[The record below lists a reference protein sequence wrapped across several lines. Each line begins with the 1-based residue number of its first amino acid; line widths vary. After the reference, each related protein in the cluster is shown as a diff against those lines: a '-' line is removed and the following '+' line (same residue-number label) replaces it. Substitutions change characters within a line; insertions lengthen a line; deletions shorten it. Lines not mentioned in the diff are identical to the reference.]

1 VVANIDG
8 SCRGDSPAIPG
19 IEGNLMLRR
28 FATAMALATALIVPL
43 AGCSAN
49 NGKTGDAKASPTP
62 SPSPKPADLLSAAL
76 TKTRGVSL
84 KLTLGDAND
93 QLSGVYDAT
102 KKMVSVEGT
111 ENGETM
117 TVVITEADLYMAGLK
132 EFQGRALHLKIAKF
146 QSDTALLPLADPLF
160 GLSLLGGATAVESPS
175 PNFFQGTLDLS
186 KVTAPSVG
194 TQKLLEITT
203 RAASGQA
210 DAIQFNAKVD
220 AQGYITEFNTTL
232 PKIDDGND
240 SAYNE
245 TFSDFGSPVTVT
257 VPTSKV
263 IEAPDSAY
271 KK

>member
-1 VVANIDG
+1 
-8 SCRGDSPAIPG
+8 
-19 IEGNLMLRR
+19 MLRR
-28 FATAMALATALIVPL
+28 IPAAVALTAALIVPL
-43 AGCSAN
+43 AGCSA
-49 NGKTGDAKASPTP
+49 KTGSAAEPKASPTP
-62 SPSPKPADLLSAAL
+62 SPSPKPAELLAAAL
-76 TKTRGVSL
+76 TKTRGVNL

-102 KKMVSVEGT
+102 KKTVSLEGAD
-111 ENGETM
+111 NGEKM

-146 QSDTALLPLADPLF
+146 QSDTELAPLADPLF
-160 GLSLLGGATAVESPS
+160 GLSLLGGASTVDSPS
-175 PNFFQGTLDLS
+175 PNFFQGTLDLG
-186 KVTAPSVG
+186 KVTATTVG
-194 TQKLLEITT
+194 SQKLLEIATK
-203 RAASGQA
+203 AAAGQGS
-210 DAIQFNAKVD
+210 AIQFNAKVD